1 MDYLLLRGRRRGFT
15 LRASVSSS
23 ITHRCVVLV
32 FASLFL
38 YLCLLFSAVD
48 VILIGLDFL
57 SILFIAYVHFPLRKA
72 SISVKVDVYSFSVML
87 LEIIC
92 CKSSVVFALQEENAL
107 IDWAYECY
115 KDKKL
120 DKLIENDE
128 EASNDI
134 KRLERL
140 VIVAIWCIQED
151 PSLRPCMKKV
161 TQMLEGVIEVFVLPN
176 PSLYTSSPP
185 SKISSFNEFPLST
198 VESDHL
204 G

>member
-1 MDYLLLRGRRRGFT
+1 MAEQTRAARTGIRGTVGY
-15 LRASVSSS
+15 
-23 ITHRCVVLV
+23 
-32 FASLFL
+32 FA
-38 YLCLLFSAVD
+38 
-48 VILIGLDFL
+48 
-57 SILFIAYVHFPLRKA
+57 PEWLRKA
-72 SISVKVDVYSFSVML
+72 SISVKVDVYSFGVML

-92 CKSSVVFALQEENAL
+92 CKSSVAFSLQDEEGEAL
-107 IDWAYECY
+107 IDWAYNCY

-128 EASNDI
+128 EASNDM

-151 PSLRPCMKKV
+151 PSLRPSMKKV
-161 TQMLEGVIEVFVLPN
+161 TQMLEGVIEVFVPPK

-185 SKISSFNEFPLST
+185 PKLSSFIEFPLST